1 MSLLLQ
7 EAHLVALSENGDEA
21 ATEKLK
27 EVLEHCCILVSFFQY
42 SILSTLDEL
51 IDVDERMSKFILKN
65 VAHDFYLT

>member
-27 EVLEHCCILVSFFQY
+27 EVLEHCCIPVSFFQY
-42 SILSTLDEL
+42 SILSILDEL
-51 IDVDERMSKFILKN
+51 IDVDMRGCQNLF
-65 VAHDFYLT
+65 

>member
-7 EAHLVALSENGDEA
+7 EAHLVVLSENGDEA

-51 IDVDERMSKFILKN
+51 IDVDMIGCQNLF
-65 VAHDFYLT
+65 